1 MTDDVLVRDAGNRRV
16 FAEGCDN

>member
-1 MTDDVLVRDAGNRRV
+1 MTDDVLVRDAGNRRI